1 MREIGELAAGELQER
16 VDQLVSAV
24 QDTEAD
30 FAQTASIATGIGEL
44 AERIAAMY
52 GDVEQTLA
60 RGFEDEQ
67 KVTKEELLVRARE
80 ADIEG
85 RSSMTK
91 EQLREA
97 LDDAGA

>member
-24 QDTEAD
+24 QDPEAD